1 MLAFNCFLLQ
11 LRIVVFA
18 ECFYSGHWDHLLLD
32 PGTRQP
38 FTALF
43 SSVGRPTPVSQNHRV
58 LLAGGWG
65 VDCKNM
71 KLFC

>member
-1 MLAFNCFLLQ
+1 MLSFNYFLLQ
-11 LRIVVFA
+11 LRIGVFA
-18 ECFYSGHWDHLLLD
+18 ERFYSGHWDPLLLD

-43 SSVGRPTPVSQNHRV
+43 SSVGCPTPVSQNRRV

-65 VDCKNM
+65 VDCKTM